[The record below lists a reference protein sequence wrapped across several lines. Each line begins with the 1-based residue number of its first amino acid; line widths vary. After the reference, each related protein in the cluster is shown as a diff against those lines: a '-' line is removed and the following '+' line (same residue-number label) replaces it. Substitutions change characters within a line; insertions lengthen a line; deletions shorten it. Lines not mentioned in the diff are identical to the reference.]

1 MTVPPSTES
10 GADEDLYATQAAF
23 DADLLPNETLA
34 AIFSFI
40 TPSELVTL
48 TCASHR
54 FNAVAERILY
64 SSIAVS
70 DTVSESHA
78 LPYRTLRLCDSIV
91 RRPQFYDV
99 VKHLGIR
106 WHAEAN
112 SDKGVLARPLRE
124 VACWRLNALLLGPAN
139 LTPGGT
145 SHAVETAI
153 RGCVLPLLQYC
164 SLGAES
170 AKNTR
175 PYGSVLNDFL
185 APSAGVLRHLKLYD
199 HRGSINLPPG
209 ALPQLIS
216 FRGCANA
223 AASLLPGNSVS
234 YLALTG
240 QDSDVTHDNLPRMA
254 QGRVPLRYLDL
265 SGMSARPV
273 LLRSVAGYFPALEGI
288 KVRLALRHTL
298 HFALVLSTFPSLTY
312 LDLSPTGVDGAA
324 QRSAEEE
331 LCLQW
336 RQVCQPTSC
345 SSPLLIRRRHAQL

>member
-1 MTVPPSTES
+1 M
-10 GADEDLYATQAAF
+10 
-23 DADLLPNETLA
+23 
-34 AIFSFI
+34 
-40 TPSELVTL
+40 
-48 TCASHR
+48 
-54 FNAVAERILY
+54 
-64 SSIAVS
+64 
-70 DTVSESHA
+70 
-78 LPYRTLRLCDSIV
+78 
-91 RRPQFYDV
+91 
-99 VKHLGIR
+99 
-106 WHAEAN
+106 
-112 SDKGVLARPLRE
+112 LARPLRE
-124 VACWRLNALLLGPAN
+124 VACWRLNAVIRTLPALGSLELLLGPAN

-298 HFALVLSTFPSLTY
+298 HFALSGIRLLSALSSVLSTFPSLTY

-336 RQVCQPTSC
+336 RQACPTLRTIIFPSETQWVLGNNG
-345 SSPLLIRRRHAQL
+345 SWDVVR